1 MKRLIKLIFL
11 ILTLYLTIQLVTN
24 PKSCLEAAKNAVDL
38 CLNTVIPSLFPFFV
52 CSGLLSALGFAALCS
67 RMLSPL
73 MRPLFN
79 LPGSGALTFALG
91 ILSGYPIGAATAAEH
106 YLSGQCTKTEAER
119 MLAFCNNSGPLF
131 VIGVVGSGYLKNPAL
146 GSILY
151 VSHIISAMLVGIV
164 FRFYK
169 ASAPIRPA
177 LPPTAHANKKTALF
191 SLGGI
196 IDSSVFSILKVCGF
210 VIFFAVLAATL
221 PGNPILYSFI
231 EITGGIRALSQC
243 DGTYLYPLI
252 SFFIAFSG
260 LSVMCQ
266 VWAITDPHGLSL
278 TPYVFGK
285 LLQGIFSFGITK
297 LLLTLLPLPQETF
310 LQEAPNFLSS
320 YTPLALGFSSVAA
333 SLFAALS
340 LILLMLP
347 QTLKKTERCK
357 NKKTVKGR
365 SLFH

>member
-1 MKRLIKLIFL
+1 MKKLIKLIFL
-11 ILTLYLTIQLVTN
+11 GLTLYLTIQLVTN
-24 PKSCLEAAKNAVDL
+24 PKPCLEAAKNAIDL
-38 CLNTVIPSLFPFFV
+38 CLSTVIPSLFPFFV

-67 RMLSPL
+67 RILSPL

-91 ILSGYPIGAATAAEH
+91 ILSGYPIGAATAAEL

-146 GSILY
+146 GAILY
-151 VSHIISAMLVGIV
+151 ASHIISAMLVGIV

-169 ASAPIRPA
+169 TSAPTRPL
-177 LPPTAHANKKTALF
+177 LPPTALANKKTALF

-221 PGNPILYSFI
+221 PSNPILYSFI
-231 EITGGIRALSQC
+231 EITGGIKALSQY
-243 DGTYLYPLI
+243 DGALLYPLI
-252 SFFIAFSG
+252 SFFLAFSG

-266 VWAITDPHGLSL
+266 VWAITSSQELSL
-278 TPYVFGK
+278 TPYVLGK
-285 LLQGIFSFGITK
+285 LLQGVFSFGITK
-297 LLLTLLPLPQETF
+297 LLLHLFPLSQQTF
-310 LQEAPNFLSS
+310 LQEAPNFLSN
-320 YTPLALGFSSVAA
+320 YTPLALSFSSVTA
-333 SLFAALS
+333 SLFAALL
-340 LILLMLP
+340 LILLILP
-347 QTLKKTERCK
+347 RALKK
-357 NKKTVKGR
+357 G
-365 SLFH
+365 